1 MTSIKMFKPLVMS
14 LALLT
19 GCAGWSVDEDAAV
32 ARGHAS
38 GDAAFKIQPM
48 TPELIAKLVKERRTD
63 VPDADPKGS
72 NPPPTYTISP
82 LDVLQVTVWDHP
94 ELTLPAG
101 QFRSGDDN
109 GNRVES
115 DGTIYY
121 PHVGTIQVAGMT
133 VGAVRTLLTQRLAK
147 FIVDPQLDVRIASFR
162 SKRVQ
167 ITGEVNQPSTMPLT
181 DVPVRVQDAV
191 AFAKGFTSEAVTPGG
206 MAGPGAD
213 PSNVTLTRGGK
224 TFHLDLLALYERGD
238 ASQNWLLEDG
248 DSVNVA
254 DRSQNVV
261 FVMGEVK
268 QQSAKLMVKRRMTL
282 AQAIGDSG
290 GVELATAK
298 VGKIYVIR
306 GDYRAPS
313 IYRLDA
319 SSADALLL
327 AKDFPLQPRDIVLV
341 STSDLTRWNRVMAQI
356 LPTVQ
361 VLYDVALG
369 AGITKSLTK

>member
-1 MTSIKMFKPLVMS
+1 MFKPIVMS

-19 GCAGWSVDEDAAV
+19 GCAGWTVDEDAAV
-32 ARGHAS
+32 ARGRANS
-38 GDAAFKIQPM
+38 GDTAFKIQPM
-48 TPELIAKLVKERRTD
+48 TPELIVKLAKERTAD
-63 VPDADPKGS
+63 VPDADPKG
-72 NPPPTYTISP
+72 NAAPPTYTIAP

-101 QFRSGDDN
+101 QFQSSDTN
-109 GNRVES
+109 GNRVEA
-115 DGTIYY
+115 DGSIFY
-121 PHVGTIQVAGMT
+121 PHVGVVQVAGMT
-133 VGAVRTLLTQRLAK
+133 VAAVRTLLTQRLSK
-147 FIVDPQLDVRIASFR
+147 VIVDPQVDVRIAAFR

-167 ITGEVNQPSTMPLT
+167 ITGEVGQPSTMPLT
-181 DVPVRVQDAV
+181 DVPVRVQDAI
-191 AFAKGFTSEAVTPGG
+191 AFAKGFTPEALNPGG
-206 MAGPGAD
+206 LAGPGAD

-238 ASQNWLLEDG
+238 NTQNWLLEDG
-248 DSVNVA
+248 DSINVA
-254 DRSQNVV
+254 DRSRNVV

-268 QQSAKLMVKRRMTL
+268 QQTAKLMIKRRMTL
-282 AQAIGDSG
+282 AQALADASG
-290 GVELATAK
+290 VDLATAK

-313 IYRLDA
+313 IFRLDA

-327 AKDFPLQPRDIVLV
+327 AKEFPLQPRDIVLV

-369 AGITKSLTK
+369 AGIVRTLSK